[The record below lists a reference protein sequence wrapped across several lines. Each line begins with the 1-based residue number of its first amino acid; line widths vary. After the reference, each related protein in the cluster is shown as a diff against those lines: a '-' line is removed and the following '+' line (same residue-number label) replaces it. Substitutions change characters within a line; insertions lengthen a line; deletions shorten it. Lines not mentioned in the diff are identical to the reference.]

1 MYEEKNESGGQLL
14 NIHRKEIFGFAA
26 LMIVFGH
33 SQDFVHS
40 VFPDSLVSVI
50 GYGGI
55 GVTMFA
61 FLSGIG
67 LWHSLDNNDDILNFY
82 KKRIKR
88 VIIPYFFIAIPFCL
102 FLDIYVKKDA
112 MLFIQEV
119 TCVGYWINGRGAWYV
134 AWLIPVYAAYPLYGR
149 IAHNRNWLSAVLAIV
164 EIIMIALIGIP
175 IRFQSVA
182 ASLILFAPVYFFGI
196 LRTQTMYVI
205 SFACIGI
212 SLCAILAVVLDH
224 SIKSMKRMLAEV
236 GAVSLESYLFNIYII
251 SVSRIILKNQI
262 SSFVGVL
269 TYVCVAI
276 IGIALSLHVGKLEK
290 RV

>member
-1 MYEEKNESGGQLL
+1 MPCFLFKKLL
-14 NIHRKEIFGFAA
+14 VLDTGLTDEVRGMWHGLSQYMRHILYMGASHIIEI
-26 LMIVFGH
+26 
-33 SQDFVHS
+33 
-40 VFPDSLVSVI
+40 
-50 GYGGI
+50 
-55 GVTMFA
+55 
-61 FLSGIG
+61 
-67 LWHSLDNNDDILNFY
+67 
-82 KKRIKR
+82 
-88 VIIPYFFIAIPFCL
+88 
-102 FLDIYVKKDA
+102 
-112 MLFIQEV
+112 
-119 TCVGYWINGRGAWYV
+119 
-134 AWLIPVYAAYPLYGR
+134 
-149 IAHNRNWLSAVLAIV
+149 AVCSIAIV

-175 IRFQSVA
+175 IRFQSVAAATLAFLIGVFLAKFIKANSVWAIRGA

-212 SLCAILAVVLDH
+212 SLCAILAVVYDH

-276 IGIALSLHVGKLEK
+276 IGIALSLYVGKLEK

>member
-1 MYEEKNESGGQLL
+1 M
-14 NIHRKEIFGFAA
+14 
-26 LMIVFGH
+26 
-33 SQDFVHS
+33 
-40 VFPDSLVSVI
+40 
-50 GYGGI
+50 I
-55 GVTMFA
+55 GV
-61 FLSGIG
+61 FLAK
-67 LWHSLDNNDDILNFY
+67 F
-82 KKRIKR
+82 IKANS
-88 VIIPYFFIAIPFCL
+88 VWAI
-102 FLDIYVKKDA
+102 
-112 MLFIQEV
+112 
-119 TCVGYWINGRGAWYV
+119 RG
-134 AWLIPVYAAYPLYGR
+134 
-149 IAHNRNWLSAVLAIV
+149 
-164 EIIMIALIGIP
+164 
-175 IRFQSVA
+175 A

-276 IGIALSLHVGKLEK
+276 IGIALSLYVGKLEK